1 MEITI
6 LYVNQGG
13 LLVSEDCIG
22 GIVFVFAE
30 WCSALRP
37 GFNICVNICCQVCVQ
52 VWHIVLM
59 LMEYDVIETCRFWRI
74 VWLMI
79 GCLAFVEMLVGGKGK
94 VLLDLHSNSK
104 ASHIITYSGSQ

>member
-1 MEITI
+1 MRFIEWTFYSLYFMEITI

-37 GFNICVNICCQVCVQ
+37 GFNICVNICCQVCASK
-52 VWHIVLM
+52 
-59 LMEYDVIETCRFWRI
+59 YDTLYWC
-74 VWLMI
+74 
-79 GCLAFVEMLVGGKGK
+79 
-94 VLLDLHSNSK
+94 
-104 ASHIITYSGSQ
+104 